1 MVAYLEKFK
10 IAGVVVKSHQESWL
24 DTASPVNDLL
34 LAVFAWVARQERER
48 IRERVKAGVTRAR
61 AAGTKFGR
69 PRAIVDASHVEHLLA
84 EGLSVREVAR
94 QTGYARS
101 TILRRFRLAQKSRAA
116 HPDSVAESSRVEA
129 SG

>member
-1 MVAYLEKFK
+1 MSVANPIGPGKGAPEL
-10 IAGVVVKSHQESWL
+10 
-24 DTASPVNDLL
+24 
-34 LAVFAWVARQERER
+34 WVARQERER

-69 PRAIVDASHVEHLLA
+69 PRAIVDARHVERLLA

-101 TILRRFRLAQKSRAA
+101 TILRRFRLAQKSSAA
-116 HPDSVAESSRVEA
+116 HPDSVAELSRVEA